1 MWKAI
6 ISIFWKSLFQSQ
18 KHFCDHS
25 RAHSCQLLDNFLFRM
40 VVKWEY
46 LMSPLSSPF
55 PSTFPPTSSSLFP
68 PFPRIFPIKIWEH
81 FQPPFNTGG
90 LTLSALVWAP
100 LKDHFHSI
108 HVILLAL
115 PTLTCN
121 KRGTKLYVQVTGRS
135 GSKMD
140 IEFLQ
145 HLETAH
151 LNLYI

>member
-1 MWKAI
+1 MWNAI
-6 ISIFWKSLFQSQ
+6 LSIFWKSLFQSQ
-18 KHFCDHS
+18 KHFCDYS

-46 LMSPLSSPF
+46 LMFPLSSPF

-115 PTLTCN
+115 PILTCN
-121 KRGTKLYVQVTGRS
+121 KRGTKLYVQVTGQR

-151 LNLYI
+151 LSLYI